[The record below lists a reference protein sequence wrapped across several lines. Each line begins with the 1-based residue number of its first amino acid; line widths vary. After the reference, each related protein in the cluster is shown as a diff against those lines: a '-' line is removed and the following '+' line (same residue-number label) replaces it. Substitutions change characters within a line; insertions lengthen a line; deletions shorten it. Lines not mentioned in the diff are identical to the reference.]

1 VNTEFLDRL
10 ASQLKIGKSAAGRRA
25 IERILDAVKKDYESG
40 KYQSPADAERDFRQ
54 VVEREENDK

>member
-40 KYQSPADAERDFRQ
+40 KYQSPADTERDFRQ